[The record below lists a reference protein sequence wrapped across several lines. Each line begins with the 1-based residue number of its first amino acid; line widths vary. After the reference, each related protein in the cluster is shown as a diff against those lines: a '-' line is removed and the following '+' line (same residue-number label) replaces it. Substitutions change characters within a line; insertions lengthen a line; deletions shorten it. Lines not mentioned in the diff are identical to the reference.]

1 MGKAEVKK
9 QQEELKKLVQKTFN
23 EIRVTLKKRTAYDY
37 QQDIFNNYKLNSLQR
52 LYETFEKLI
61 GLPKEGQ
68 LTKADVNKILTTKV
82 KDLIAE
88 NILSRQL
95 NEKTRDT
102 PKGTRKKKERKALGE
117 KFKEIYIYAEDIDG
131 LNGFDIKAVS
141 EGNEWNKQNLNLL
154 STILS
159 NRLTNEYERIISDK
173 TAKYSVKGYV
183 VIKCLLTS
191 IEGGGDDTKY
201 FCYNSDITDV
211 VSKNQIKEY
220 INNVSFYTASTSL
233 LIVIYCISCMVYNYI
248 VCNIILYMNYIIFI
262 CTYTF
267 ICIFICIYI

>member
-23 EIRVTLKKRTAYDY
+23 EIRGTLKKRTAYDY
-37 QQDIFNNYKLNSLQR
+37 QQDIFNTYKLNSLQR

-102 PKGTRKKKERKALGE
+102 
-117 KFKEIYIYAEDIDG
+117 
-131 LNGFDIKAVS
+131 
-141 EGNEWNKQNLNLL
+141 
-154 STILS
+154 
-159 NRLTNEYERIISDK
+159 
-173 TAKYSVKGYV
+173 AK
-183 VIKCLLTS
+183 
-191 IEGGGDDTKY
+191 
-201 FCYNSDITDV
+201 
-211 VSKNQIKEY
+211 
-220 INNVSFYTASTSL
+220 
-233 LIVIYCISCMVYNYI
+233 
-248 VCNIILYMNYIIFI
+248 
-262 CTYTF
+262 
-267 ICIFICIYI
+267 